1 MGLRKSFGPIR
12 VIDDLNLNVEPGEF
26 LALLGPSG
34 SGKSTLLNIVAGL
47 DDPDAG
53 CVLFDERDVG
63 HLQPGKRNIAMV
75 FQTHALY
82 PTLSVRR
89 NMGLAL
95 TANGIPSSEVARRVA
110 ETARLLRI
118 EHLLDRLPAQLA
130 GGQAQRVAI
139 GRALARDQP
148 VLLLDEPLS
157 HLDAQLRADLRGEL
171 KRLHEVKRRTTLY
184 VTHDQ
189 TEAMTM
195 ASRIAVLHNGRVQQC
210 DQPRVLYERP
220 ANTFVAAFVGSPKM
234 SFVEGT
240 FVTSNG
246 WLGVTN
252 AAGGYLP
259 LPGLRAALAPH
270 PGQPLMVGIRP
281 EHVELVPEG
290 TPGST
295 HGRIIDLET
304 TGPDVFASVA
314 VADSHLVA
322 RLHGGRTCLCGAPI
336 SVRISGEAVSLF
348 HARNGVRLN

>member
-1 MGLRKSFGPIR
+1 MGLQKNFGPVN
-12 VIDDLNLNVEPGEF
+12 VINDLNLNVEPGEF

-47 DDPDAG
+47 DHPGAG
-53 CVLFDERDVG
+53 RVLFDETDVR
-63 HLQPGKRNIAMV
+63 HLPPGKRKVAMV
-75 FQTHALY
+75 FQSHALY
-82 PTLSVRR
+82 PTMSVRR

-95 TANGIPSSEVARRVA
+95 RASGMAAQDVAHKVL
-110 ETARLLRI
+110 ETARLLQI
-118 EHLLDRLPAQLA
+118 EHLLDRMPAQLA

-157 HLDAQLRADLRGEL
+157 HLDAQLRADLRCEL
-171 KRLHEVKRRTTLY
+171 KRLHGVRHGTTLY

-195 ASRIAVLHNGRVQQC
+195 ATRIAVLHNGRVQQC
-210 DQPRVLYERP
+210 DKPSVIYERP

-240 FVTSNG
+240 FAINEG
-246 WLGVTN
+246 WHCITH
-252 AAGGYLP
+252 AAGAHLP
-259 LPGLRAALAPH
+259 LPGLKSALAQQ
-270 PGQPLMVGIRP
+270 PGQPLIVGIRP

-295 HGRIIDLET
+295 HGRITDLET
-304 TGPDVFASVA
+304 TGPDVFVSVA
-314 VADSHLVA
+314 LAASHIVA
-322 RLHGGRTCLCGAPI
+322 RTHSDKALLSGSPI
-336 SVRISGEAVSLF
+336 AVRIAGEAVSLF
-348 HARNGVRLN
+348 HAGNGVRLS